1 MQQICLNMKKI
12 FNLEQK
18 FFNGTVL
25 TKTIN
30 YGFTTEEL
38 ALKTKEYLDNL
49 NQLYNDSPLISVTSV
64 SEYIIFENEDEVP
77 ILKENE

>member
-1 MQQICLNMKKI
+1 MKKI

-38 ALKTKEYLDNL
+38 ALKTKECLDKL
-49 NQLYNDSPLISVTSV
+49 NQLHSDSPSISVTSV
-64 SEYIIFENEDEVP
+64 SEYIIFENEDEVRFNF
-77 ILKENE
+77 K

>member
-1 MQQICLNMKKI
+1 MKKI

-18 FFNGTVL
+18 IFNGTVL

-38 ALKTKEYLDNL
+38 ALKIKECVDNL
-49 NQLYNDSPLISVTSV
+49 NKLHNDSPSFSVTTV
-64 SEYIIFENEDEVP
+64 SEYTIFENEDEVRFNF
-77 ILKENE
+77 K

>member
-1 MQQICLNMKKI
+1 MKKI

-38 ALKTKEYLDNL
+38 ALKTKECLDKL

-64 SEYIIFENEDEVP
+64 SEYTIFENEDEVP
-77 ILKENE
+77 ILKQNE

>member
-1 MQQICLNMKKI
+1 MKKI

-38 ALKTKEYLDNL
+38 ALKIKECLDKLNNL
-49 NQLYNDSPLISVTSV
+49 NKSHNDSPLISVTSV
-64 SEYIIFENEDEVP
+64 SEYTIFENEDEVRFN
-77 ILKENE
+77 LK

>member
-1 MQQICLNMKKI
+1 MKKI

-18 FFNGTVL
+18 LFNGTVL

-38 ALKTKEYLDNL
+38 ALKTKECVDNL
-49 NQLYNDSPLISVTSV
+49 NHLYNDSPLISVTSV

-77 ILKENE
+77 ILNQNE

>member
-1 MQQICLNMKKI
+1 MKKI

-18 FFNGTVL
+18 LFNGTVL

-38 ALKTKEYLDNL
+38 ALKTKECVDNL
-49 NQLYNDSPLISVTSV
+49 NHLYNDSPLISVTSV

-77 ILKENE
+77 ILKQNE

>member
-1 MQQICLNMKKI
+1 MQKI

-30 YGFTTEEL
+30 CGFATEEL
-38 ALKTKEYLDNL
+38 ALKMKEYVDKL
-49 NQLYNDSPLISVTSV
+49 NQLHNDSPYFSITSV
-64 SEYIIFENEDEVP
+64 SEYIIFDNEDEVRFNF
-77 ILKENE
+77 K

>member
-1 MQQICLNMKKI
+1 MKKI

-18 FFNGTVL
+18 LFNGTVL
-25 TKTIN
+25 SKTIN

-38 ALKTKEYLDNL
+38 ALKTKKCVDNL

-77 ILKENE
+77 ILNQNE

>member
-1 MQQICLNMKKI
+1 MKKI

-38 ALKTKEYLDNL
+38 ALKIKECLDKL
-49 NQLYNDSPLISVTSV
+49 NKPHNDSPFTSVTSV
-64 SEYIIFENEDEVP
+64 NEYIIFENEDEVRFNF
-77 ILKENE
+77 K